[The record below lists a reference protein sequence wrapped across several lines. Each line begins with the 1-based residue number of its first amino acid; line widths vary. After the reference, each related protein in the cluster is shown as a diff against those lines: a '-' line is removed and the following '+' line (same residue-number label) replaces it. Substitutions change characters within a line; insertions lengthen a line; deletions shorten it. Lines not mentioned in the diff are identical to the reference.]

1 MRRRWEMAKRS
12 RWLIAF
18 VMLLFVCS
26 AVPVLA
32 AAPSDSAPPI
42 PAEEGQVQTVEPGG
56 ETRGGIQL
64 PTAEDM
70 AATLDRFEDQEA
82 EEQADLETPAAV
94 QEREASQEAFADL
107 DAAEAKELL
116 MSQFPEVLA
125 GLNADPSRWL
135 SNAELDRPLG
145 ESESDATVTAPD
157 GKTQLFEGSLPV
169 RAENDEGGLEKVDL
183 SLERMNEGWQP
194 ANPLVEVNIAES
206 AEGGVEVGEDEPVTI
221 TQAGAEEGDARPL
234 GDKNVF
240 FGEVGEGTDTD
251 LLVSPIS
258 SGVEIFDMLRSV
270 ESPEELRFQL
280 EMPDGA
286 ELRSNGAGGAEVRA
300 ADDSILGQVSAPTAV
315 DAQGASVPVALAVE
329 GSSIVLHVDHRE
341 REVAYPVLVDPIYQ
355 DWGWW
360 YSGQHLSGL
369 SAWGWNEYQSGW
381 LYHGYN
387 DTMFPGWGGLFIAS
401 GPGGL
406 PGGQWGQWVYS
417 APNAQTY
424 LSNAVINPF
433 SRNNRN
439 CSASSYP
446 QPYDYDGMWNETS
459 WNRIVY
465 NEANNQGWSQI
476 ESWGRAFIVGMG
488 TSGGISI
495 PCWRDLA
502 LGGVGVWL
510 EDWDHPTLEWATGMP
525 EEWVNGTTPF
535 VVSNHSTDAGLGVHN
550 ITISPQGALPIS
562 ITPNGCTGAYES
574 PCPHDWTGQVTLTG
588 AAFDQGERTAQIS
601 AEDPT
606 LKASAT
612 YPYTTRVDRTG
623 PEITL
628 AGQFGTELKEAGPGE
643 KQGEGGPELNLPVYN
658 VKVEAVDGSNASPA
672 TKRSGVKRMEV
683 FVDGTLKQTY
693 SKASCWETSCPM
705 TQTYPLTLTGLA
717 GGKHKLKV
725 VVADFVENKETRE
738 IEFEYVPATGI
749 SDDFIL
755 QRFPLNDGKDHS
767 GEDVNHG
774 PELAVNVMNGN
785 LVFHQRDFNVEGP
798 NADLEV
804 ERFYNSQ
811 LPKEQSSEWGR
822 GWTLSQTPKLEKTTS
837 GGSGEKGT
845 VMTTSAVL
853 EGGVKLPEST
863 GQQGFSPQLH
873 AMLSKQAG
881 GGYALS
887 EEGGT
892 TVLDSAGKTTEVS
905 TGPYA
910 KVDYD
915 YTSGKLSEISV
926 DDPASTTSPP
936 AEIKLPPSTVP
947 TYVSAL
953 GSSGTG
959 NGQFAHPAD
968 VAIDAKGNIWVA
980 DENNHRL
987 EEFNEKGEFLKTL
1000 GANGAGNGQFTRPKS
1015 IAFAAN
1021 GSFWVAD
1028 SGNSRLEQFN
1038 EKGEFLKAVGG
1049 AGSGN
1054 GQFSGPEGIAID
1066 AKGNIWVAD
1075 TYNYR
1080 VQELN
1085 AAGEFIKVVNPA
1097 GLGAIE
1103 PTGLDVGPGGN
1114 VWVADWAHN
1123 RVVELS
1129 EAGGLIRQFGSAGT
1143 GNGQFAQPDTVTVD
1157 SKGNVWVGDQNNG
1170 RIQGF
1175 NQSGEYVTQF
1185 GAKGSG
1191 TGQFSFSYPFG
1202 IATDNK
1208 GNLWIADAN
1217 NNRLQKWQI
1226 PHWGPT
1232 YSSSFGSAGTGNGQ
1246 FSHPADTAVDP
1257 EGNVWVVDDGNNRI
1271 QKFNSSGQYLTKFG
1285 SAGTGNGQFS
1295 QPKSIAFDTEGNYW
1309 VADAGNSRLEQFN
1322 EKGTFIKAVGGPGSG
1337 NGKFAGP
1344 ESIAIAPNGNIWVA
1358 DTYNYRVQVLNEK
1371 GEFIKVVNP
1380 AGMGAI
1386 EPTGIAIGP
1395 GGKAWVADWAH
1406 NRVVVLSEGGE
1417 LVRQF
1422 GSAGTGNGQFSHPDA
1437 VDVTSRGD
1445 VWVLDQ
1451 SNARIQRF
1459 NQAGEYVAQFGSA
1472 GTGTGQFSFS
1482 YPAGITADTK
1492 GNLWIA
1498 DTNNNRIQKWQSG
1511 ITVPSEE
1518 EGTPVND
1525 DPAVAVATT
1534 SGLVNSV
1541 KGTQAG
1547 SYAYVHEGELLTA
1560 VQGPGGTTT
1569 YAYDASPR
1577 MTKVTLPNGSYGEVK
1592 YDTSGRA
1599 TKVSV
1604 KQAGSSTITST
1615 FFTYVNNTG
1624 EARETTIESA
1634 GKPTT
1639 HFAIGADGSVLKWWN
1654 SAKAPDFRDH
1664 AGSLWEAREE
1674 RKKLEPGDQSLFI
1687 EGHDTD
1693 GVASIQFVANG
1704 STVVDEKTCAQNY
1717 EVAGTECEYEHMEWV
1732 TTTGDLPPGTLYLEA
1747 IVTDSTGAVAS
1758 ERFWVNIPYTPP
1770 PPPEQPVPPKF
1781 KEVQQFREEFGL
1793 DLNPPLEELELH
1805 DRIFDLL
1812 GAWHNPGTPLG
1823 EVARASWER
1832 WGVPLR
1838 PVDVAELEYREW
1850 FYNLDAE
1857 RINRWVEETSP
1868 STFAGY
1874 YIDHR
1879 AGGIMHIG
1887 FTANQAESLASLVTS
1902 LSLVG
1907 GERLQV
1913 YPTTPNASYLSVQAS
1928 AESVAS
1934 AIESNPA
1941 LREQV
1946 VSVGT
1951 DEAGRVV
1958 HVGTPNVAQ
1967 VESTLHQMFGANA
1980 PVAVEFEANEGSLLG
1995 GRYRNEG
2002 RMRAGDGI
2010 FARHFTAA
2018 TPAVHDGNVT
2028 CTAGFGAKDKAGE
2041 AQGQPLWRLFVLT
2054 AGHCTPT
2061 LSEKRIYRSTDSYNL
2076 NESHW
2081 KEVGEVTRNAYRVLD
2096 ESPTTDAEAIKVED
2110 AGVVPQGIWGS
2121 GGGLLPTEPAGTAK
2135 KGDVLCFSGVITGV
2149 SCGEVIGRTAFWA
2162 GAGDGVAHYGYWVH
2176 FNHPAQHGDSGAPVY
2191 SVSGQ
2196 SIGLISAGRHN
2207 LTQTLVQPLLPPPG
2221 MKAGKAPGVLNN
2233 PHLRPLSLKLGE

>member
-1 MRRRWEMAKRS
+1 MSKRS

-18 VMLLFVCS
+18 VMLLVVGS

-32 AAPSDSAPPI
+32 ADPSDSGSPI
-42 PAEEGQVQTVEPGG
+42 PAEEEQVQTLQPGE
-56 ETRGGIQL
+56 ETQTGIQL
-64 PTAEDM
+64 PSVADM
-70 AATLDRFEDQEA
+70 SATLDHFEEKEA
-82 EEQADLETPAAV
+82 EETAALETPAAV
-94 QEREASQEAFADL
+94 QEREASQEAFTDL
-107 DAAEAKELL
+107 NPAEAEQLL
-116 MSQFPEVLA
+116 RTQFADVLA
-125 GLNADPSRWL
+125 GLNGDPSRWL
-135 SNAELDRPLG
+135 SSAKLDRPLG
-145 ESESDATVTAPD
+145 EGDATVTGAD
-157 GKTQLFEGSLPV
+157 GKTQIFEGSLPV
-169 RAENDEGGLEKVDL
+169 RAENDEGDLKKVDL
-183 SLERMNEGWQP
+183 SLEETNEGWQP

-206 AEGGVEVGEDEPVTI
+206 AEGGVEVGEEEPVTI
-221 TQAGAEEGDARPL
+221 TQAGADEGDARPL

-240 FGEVGEGTDTD
+240 FGEVDEGTDTD

-258 SGVEIFDMLRSV
+258 SGVEIFDQLRSV
-270 ESPEELRFQL
+270 ESPEDLRFQL

-286 ELRSNGAGGAEVRA
+286 ELRSNGAGGAEVKA
-300 ADDSILGQVSAPTAV
+300 ADGSILGQVSAPTAV
-315 DAQGASVPVALAVE
+315 DAQGASVPVTLAVE
-329 GSSIVLHVDHRE
+329 GNSILLHVDHHN

-387 DTMFPGWGGLFIAS
+387 DTMFPGWNGLFIAS

-417 APNAQTY
+417 APNSQTY

-433 SRNNRN
+433 WRNNRN
-439 CSASSYP
+439 CSQSSYP

-510 EDWDHPTLEWATGMP
+510 EDWDHPTLEWGTGMP

-535 VVSNHSTDAGLGVHN
+535 VVSNRSTDAGLGVHN

-588 AAFDQGERTAQIS
+588 AAFDQGERSAQIS

-628 AGQFGTELKEAGPGE
+628 AGQFGTELHEAGAGE

-658 VKVEAVDGSNASPA
+658 VKIETVDGSNSSAA
-672 TKRSGVKRMEV
+672 TKRSGVKKMEV

-693 SKASCWETSCPM
+693 SKASCYETSCPM

-725 VVADFVENKETRE
+725 IVSDFVENKETRE

-767 GEDVNHG
+767 QEDVNHG

-785 LVFHQRDFNVEGP
+785 LVFHQRDVNVEGP

-822 GWTLSQTPKLEKTTS
+822 GWTLAQTPKLENTTS
-837 GGSGEKGT
+837 GGSAPEGT
-845 VMTTSAVL
+845 VLTTSSVL
-853 EGGVKLPEST
+853 QGGVALPASS
-863 GQQGFSPQLH
+863 GQEGYAPQLH
-873 AMLSKQAG
+873 AMVAKQAS
-881 GGYALS
+881 GGYSLS
-887 EEGGT
+887 EEDTT

-905 TGPYA
+905 EGPYA

-915 YTSGKLSEISV
+915 YTAGKLSEISV
-926 DDPASTTSPP
+926 DDPASTTLPP
-936 AEIKLPPSTVP
+936 AEVKLPPSIVP
-947 TYVSAL
+947 TYASAF

-968 VAIDAKGNIWVA
+968 VAIDAKGNLWVA
-980 DENNHRL
+980 DENNNRL
-987 EEFNEKGEFLKTL
+987 EQFNEKGEFLKTL
-1000 GANGAGNGQFTRPKS
+1000 GASGIGNGQFTRPKS

-1021 GSFWVAD
+1021 GNFWVAD
-1028 SGNSRLEQFN
+1028 SGNNRLEQFN
-1038 EKGEFLKAVGG
+1038 EKGEFVKAVGS

-1054 GQFSGPEGIAID
+1054 GQFNGPEGIAID

-1103 PTGLDVGPGGN
+1103 PTGLDIGPGGN

-1123 RVVELS
+1123 RVVEFS
-1129 EAGGLIRQFGSAGT
+1129 EAGELIRQFGSAGT
-1143 GNGQFAQPDTVTVD
+1143 GNGQFAQPDSVTVD
-1157 SKGNVWVGDQNNG
+1157 SKGEVWVLDQNNG
-1170 RIQGF
+1170 RIQQF

-1185 GAKGSG
+1185 GSKGSG
-1191 TGQFSFSYPFG
+1191 TGQFTFSYPAG

-1208 GNLWIADAN
+1208 GNLWVADTN
-1217 NNRLQKWQI
+1217 NNRVQKWQI

-1232 YSSSFGSAGTGNGQ
+1232 YSSAFGSAGTGNGQ

-1257 EGNVWVVDDGNNRI
+1257 EGNVWVVDDGNNRVE
-1271 QKFNSSGQYLTKFG
+1271 KFNSKGEYLTKFG
-1285 SAGTGNGQFS
+1285 SAGAGNGQFS
-1295 QPKSIAFDTEGNYW
+1295 VPKSIAFDAEGNFW
-1309 VADAGNSRLEQFN
+1309 VSDAGHSRLEQFS
-1322 EKGTFIKAVGGPGSG
+1322 ESGAFIKAVGGAGSG
-1337 NGKFAGP
+1337 NGKFSGP

-1358 DTYNYRVQVLNEK
+1358 DTYNYRIQELNEN
-1371 GEFIKVVNP
+1371 GEFIKVANP

-1395 GGKAWVADWAH
+1395 GGKVWVADWAH
-1406 NRVVVLSEGGE
+1406 NRIVELNEAGE
-1417 LVRQF
+1417 LIRSF
-1422 GSAGTGNGQFSHPDA
+1422 GSAGTGNGQFAQPDA
-1437 VDVTSRGD
+1437 IDVTSHGE

-1451 SNARIQRF
+1451 NNGRIQQF
-1459 NQAGEYVAQFGSA
+1459 NQSGEYVNQFGSK
-1472 GTGTGQFSFS
+1472 GSGTGQFTFG
-1482 YPAGITADTK
+1482 YPAGLTADTK

-1498 DTNNNRIQKWQSG
+1498 DTNNNRVQKWQTG
-1511 ITVPSEE
+1511 IVSKSEE
-1518 EGTPVND
+1518 EGVTVND

-1534 SGLVNSV
+1534 SGFVSSV

-1547 SYAYVHEGELLTA
+1547 NYTYAHEGELLTS
-1560 VQGPGGTTT
+1560 VQGPAGTTT
-1569 YAYDASPR
+1569 YTYDASAR
-1577 MTKVTLPNGSYGEVK
+1577 LTKVTLPNGTFGEVK
-1592 YDTSGRA
+1592 YDTTGRA

-1604 KQAGSSTITST
+1604 KQAGSSSTTST
-1615 FFTYVNNTG
+1615 FFTYTSG
-1624 EARETTIESA
+1624 ETRETTVESA
-1634 GKPTT
+1634 GQGTT

-1664 AGSLWEAREE
+1664 AGSLWEARED

-1704 STVVDEKTCAQNY
+1704 NMVVDEKSCAQNY
-1717 EVAGTECEYEHMEWV
+1717 EVAGTECEYEHLEWV

-1770 PPPEQPVPPKF
+1770 PPPNQPVPPKF
-1781 KEVQQFREEFGL
+1781 KEIQQFREEFGL

-1850 FYNLDAE
+1850 FYNIDAE

-1874 YIDHR
+1874 YLDHR
-1879 AGGIMHIG
+1879 AGGIMYIG
-1887 FTANQAESLASLVTS
+1887 FTANQAESLASLKAS

-1913 YPTTPNASYLSVQAS
+1913 YPVTPTASYLSVQATS
-1928 AESVAS
+1928 ESVMNG
-1934 AIESNPA
+1934 IESNSTLMA
-1941 LREQV
+1941 QI
-1946 VSVGT
+1946 VSVST
-1951 DEAGRVV
+1951 TEAGRVV

-1967 VESTLHQMFGANA
+1967 VESTLHQMFGAGA
-1980 PVAVEFEANEGSLLG
+1980 PIEVEYETSDGELLG

-2002 RMRAGDGI
+2002 RMRAGDAI
-2010 FARHFTAA
+2010 MARAYTSG
-2018 TPAVHDGNVT
+2018 TPYEHKGNET

-2041 AQGQPLWRLFVLT
+2041 SQGQPLWRLFVLT

-2061 LSEKRIYRSTDSYNL
+2061 LWEKHIYRSTDPNNH
-2076 NESHW
+2076 NEGPW

-2096 ESPTTDAEAIKVED
+2096 ESPTTDAEAIRVED
-2110 AGVVPQGIWGS
+2110 AGIVPQGIWGA
-2121 GGGLLPTEPAGTAK
+2121 GGKLLPTEPAATAK
-2135 KGDVLCFSGVITGV
+2135 KGDVLCFSGVMTEVI
-2149 SCGEVIGRTAFWA
+2149 SCGPVIERERFWA
-2162 GAGDGVAHYGYWVH
+2162 GAGDGVAHYGYWVR
-2176 FNHPAQHGDSGAPVY
+2176 FNHPAVLGDSGAPVW
-2191 SVSGQ
+2191 STSGQ
-2196 SIGLISAGRHN
+2196 SIGLVSAGRHK
-2207 LTQTLVQPLLPPPG
+2207 LTQTLVQPLLTPPG
-2221 MKAGKAPGVLNN
+2221 MKPGKAPGILNN